1 MCLLISERSE
11 YGQLASRLPLT
22 WYFRAAEK
30 KAASTAVPDDET
42 EPEPEPTSDIEPEK
56 ETATK
61 KAKKGKGTGGIRIP
75 EDWPWE
81 EAKKLFENPDVI
93 PAEEVEVG
101 CHAFFP
107 VFYFIQDSAAR
118 VEGP

>member
-1 MCLLISERSE
+1 MLISERSE
-11 YGQLASRLPLT
+11 YGQLASRLPPT

-30 KAASTAVPDDET
+30 KAASTAVSEDET
-42 EPEPEPTSDIEPEK
+42 EPEPEPEPTSDIEPEK
-56 ETATK
+56 ETTK

-107 VFYFIQDSAAR
+107 VFYFI
-118 VEGP
+118 

>member
-11 YGQLASRLPLT
+11 YGQLASRLPPT

-30 KAASTAVPDDET
+30 KAASTAVSEDEMEP

-56 ETATK
+56 ETTK

-107 VFYFIQDSAAR
+107 VFYFI
-118 VEGP
+118 

>member
-1 MCLLISERSE
+1 MYLFISERSE
-11 YGQLASRLPLT
+11 YGQLAPRLPST
-22 WYFRAAEK
+22 WCFRAAEK
-30 KAASTAVPDDET
+30 KAASTAVSEDET

-56 ETATK
+56 DTTTK

-81 EAKKLFENPDVI
+81 QAKKLFENPDVI

-101 CHAFFP
+101 CCAFFT
-107 VFYFIQDSAAR
+107 VLYFIQDPTAR
-118 VEGP
+118 VEEP

>member
-11 YGQLASRLPLT
+11 YGQLASRLPPT

-30 KAASTAVPDDET
+30 KAASTAVSEDET
-42 EPEPEPTSDIEPEK
+42 EPEPESEPTSDIEPEK
-56 ETATK
+56 ETTK

-107 VFYFIQDSAAR
+107 VFYFI
-118 VEGP
+118 